1 LVLLVKI
8 KSVAMQLA
16 RIIQA
21 VILMTIVALAASC
34 ATAKEYTSKLFAP
47 RVEATKDTVLVT
59 KSPRFLDIET
69 SDTNDGSWVTTDIIT
84 GKDTAS
90 NTIAV
95 DNLDNLVK
103 TKKAQKDSVAVI
115 KPVSQT
121 NTTKEINTIPEEPEP
136 VVKISKP
143 SEIRTKKSRE

>member
-1 LVLLVKI
+1 
-8 KSVAMQLA
+8 MQIA
-16 RIIQA
+16 RIVQA

-47 RVEATKDTVLVT
+47 RAEADKDTLLAA

-84 GKDTAS
+84 GKDTVS
-90 NTIAV
+90 NTIAL

-103 TKKAQKDSVAVI
+103 TKKTQKDSASVT
-115 KPVSQT
+115 KPVIEI
-121 NTTKEINTIPEEPEP
+121 NTTKETNTIPEETEP

-143 SEIRTKKSRE
+143 GEIRTKRSRE